1 MDIEQGSEQSV
12 AVQVPR
18 STVQEGAR
26 QALPGSPW
34 EQRRREL
41 HKIFARIEPHYDRLN
56 RILSLGLDR
65 GWREWTAHSIEVEG
79 PWLDLAS
86 GTGDLAA
93 HLFRRAHLARSK
105 PILIRS
111 DLVPALLPVG
121 FRKLG
126 DAPDDHLARPAGD
139 RGDDRPG
146 GAGDPDCPGSTG
158 DPAGQP
164 ASRRSARA
172 DDSPGLG
179 CEMDLLPFANDS
191 LGAIVQGFALRHCR
205 DYAGFFAELHRVLRP
220 GGQIAILDMRYP
232 KGPGTGVYR
241 AYFRFVLPRIAML
254 LGGDRDAYRFLVKSV
269 RSMPEEEVFLAALR
283 DAGFERV
290 ESRPGFLG
298 SVRLLL
304 ARKPGALAGTGRSA
318 YSAES
323 A

>member
-1 MDIEQGSEQSV
+1 MANPPI
-12 AVQVPR
+12 R
-18 STVQEGAR
+18 EGAR

-65 GWREWTAHSIEVEG
+65 GWRDWTARAIDAEG

-93 HLFRRAHLARSK
+93 HLFRRRRLARSS

-121 FRKLG
+121 LRKLAGG
-126 DAPDDHLARPAGD
+126 DA
-139 RGDDRPG
+139 G
-146 GAGDPDCPGSTG
+146 GEG
-158 DPAGQP
+158 
-164 ASRRSARA
+164 SRRRELFHE
-172 DDSPGLG
+172 SPGLG
-179 CEMDLLPFANDS
+179 CEMDMLPFSDHS

-232 KGPGTGVYR
+232 KGPASAVYR
-241 AYFRFVLPRIAML
+241 FYFRFVLPRLAAM
-254 LGGDRDAYRFLVKSV
+254 LGGDRDAYRFLVGSV
-269 RSMPEEEVFLAALR
+269 RSMPEEQVLLNALR
-283 DAGFERV
+283 DAGFEAV

-304 ARKPGALAGTGRSA
+304 ARKPGALAGSPRSA